1 MQALEKEFVVVG
13 GIKERMYSART
24 GYRKNQDNK
33 IREME
38 SIISEQKEIISKLHE
53 SNTQLQTKY
62 EELKTR
68 AVNAY
73 YSFKKQLKEDK

>member
-13 GIKERMYSART
+13 GIKERRYSARI

-68 AVNAY
+68 AVYAY
-73 YSFKKQLKEDK
+73 YSLKKIIERG

>member
-13 GIKERMYSART
+13 GIKERMYSARI

-68 AVNAY
+68 AVNPY
-73 YSFKKQLKEDK
+73 NSFKKQLKEDK

>member
-38 SIISEQKEIISKLHE
+38 SIISKKKRLLVNYMNQILNCKLNMK
-53 SNTQLQTKY
+53 S
-62 EELKTR
+62 
-68 AVNAY
+68 
-73 YSFKKQLKEDK
+73 